1 MNALVPVQAIAAPVS
16 HVGRAGIAQCTADAF
31 ETAELFTAHN
41 TEREQVA
48 LIHDPALPWVVRR
61 GGPLPTIV
69 GRYQTQAEA
78 DCAALGANHAH
89 ELTRSGSPPGPA

>member
-1 MNALVPVQAIAAPVS
+1 MSESQADVALIALAS
-16 HVGRAGIAQCTADAF
+16 LCEAAADAF

-89 ELTRSGSPPGPA
+89 ELTRAGSPPGPA